1 MSMETNPRNAIQPDP
16 VEERNQTPLP
26 STPQAHPDQGETVA
40 KPGNGQLSEHWREVQ
55 IRFVDDPKD
64 AVTRADALVADALT
78 QLTDRFSRRREEL
91 ESRWARGDAA
101 DTEEMRQALRGYREL
116 FDQLVGGTASGAM
129 NM

>member
-1 MSMETNPRNAIQPDP
+1 MTSSRNPLREQ
-16 VEERNQTPLP
+16 
-26 STPQAHPDQGETVA
+26 
-40 KPGNGQLSEHWREVQ
+40 WRDIQ

-64 AVTRADALVADALT
+64 AVTRADGLVADALE
-78 QLTDRFSRRREEL
+78 QLTDRCARRREEL

-116 FDQLVGGTASGAM
+116 FDQLAGMASEAT